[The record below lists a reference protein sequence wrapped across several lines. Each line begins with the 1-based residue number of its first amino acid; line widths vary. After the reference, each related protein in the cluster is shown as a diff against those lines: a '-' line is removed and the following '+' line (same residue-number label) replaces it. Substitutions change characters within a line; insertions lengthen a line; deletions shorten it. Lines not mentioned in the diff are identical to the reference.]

1 MRDLRI
7 ARLIQALPSAET
19 EFIKNQLKLTS
30 NKSYLPLFLS
40 FEQLKTTELNREEI
54 YLRVYKKKWT
64 PKSDASFRTDLSRL
78 ADFIEDMLIQERLRV
93 RIQNDRKWLEEE
105 RMNLHLDLKLSKEAE
120 QQYDEIMEY
129 KDFSS

>member
-7 ARLIQALPSAET
+7 ARLIQALASEET
-19 EFIKNQLKLTS
+19 EFVKNQLKVNS

-64 PKSDASFRTDLSRL
+64 SKSDASFRTDLSRL

-93 RIQNDRKWLEEE
+93 RIQNDRNWREEE
-105 RMNLHLDLKLSKEAE
+105 RMSLYLDLKLSR
-120 QQYDEIMEY
+120 
-129 KDFSS
+129 